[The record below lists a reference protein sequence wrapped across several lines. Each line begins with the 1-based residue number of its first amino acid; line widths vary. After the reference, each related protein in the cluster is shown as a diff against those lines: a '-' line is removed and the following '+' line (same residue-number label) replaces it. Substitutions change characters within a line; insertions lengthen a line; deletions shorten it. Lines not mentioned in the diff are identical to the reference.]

1 MIIRSGRG
9 QAGCDG
15 HTGARR
21 ARPGPLLMVFVPRS
35 HGGGKTLTE
44 KTTAA
49 AAAADAGVVFYNY
62 GGHRINQ

>member
-1 MIIRSGRG
+1 MGGDSSDRG

-21 ARPGPLLMVFVPRS
+21 ARPGPLLMVFAPRS
-35 HGGGKTLTE
+35 PGGCQTLTG

-49 AAAADAGVVFYNY
+49 AAAADAGVVF
-62 GGHRINQ
+62 Q

>member
-1 MIIRSGRG
+1 MKKG

-21 ARPGPLLMVFVPRS
+21 ARPGPSPYGPRS
-35 HGGGKTLTE
+35 RSPGGGRTLTE

-49 AAAADAGVVFYNY
+49 AAAADAGVVFLKY
-62 GGHRINQ
+62 GCHRQFIR